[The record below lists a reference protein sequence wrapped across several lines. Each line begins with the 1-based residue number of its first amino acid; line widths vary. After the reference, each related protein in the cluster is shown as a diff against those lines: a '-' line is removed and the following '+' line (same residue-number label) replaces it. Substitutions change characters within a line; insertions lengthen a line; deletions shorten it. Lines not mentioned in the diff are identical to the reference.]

1 MEKVKIDDLKTSLK
15 ECTFEE
21 FLNIKENLK
30 DDNRKNI
37 QELITRTQ
45 KKYDKELEIISEYN
59 KRRIYEKVLLNKN
72 FKFIAGIDEVGRGP
86 LAGPV
91 YTAAV
96 ILNPEVDI
104 LGIRD
109 SKKLSEK
116 QREQLAK
123 EIKEKCL
130 CYSIGIATV
139 EEIDELNI
147 LNATK
152 LAMKRAIEKLE
163 ITPEYILIDA
173 LKLEEVSIPQIS
185 IIKGDDLSV
194 SIGAASIVAKVE
206 RDEFMARTSC
216 DYPQYNFSKNK
227 GYGTADHIE
236 AIKKHGACIIHRS
249 SFIKNFV

>member
-1 MEKVKIDDLKTSLK
+1 MEKVKIDEAKTLLK

-21 FLNIKENLK
+21 FLIIKENLK
-30 DDNRKNI
+30 DDNRKNV
-37 QELITRTQ
+37 QELLIRTQ
-45 KKYDKELEIISEYN
+45 KKYDKELEKISEYN
-59 KRRIYEKVLLNKN
+59 KRKIYENVLLNKN
-72 FKFIAGIDEVGRGP
+72 YKFIAGIDEVGRGP

-104 LGIRD
+104 LGVRD

-116 QREQLAK
+116 QREHLAK

-173 LKLEEVSIPQIS
+173 LKLDEVSIPQIS

-206 RDEFMARTSC
+206 RDSFMSNVSC

-236 AIKKHGACIIHRS
+236 ALKKHGACIIHRR
-249 SFIKNFV
+249 SFIKHFI